1 MRTTTQQGVR
11 KLAGDSLDVA
21 RSLVRVAI
29 LGLVL
34 GVAAAGTLV
43 AAPVPVRFVEGSL
56 HCFLALR
63 SIDGALVAEG
73 DLLQV
78 VRDEEVGKRMVFRF
92 KDGSVLEESVV
103 FTQNIVYSMKSYRM
117 LQRGPVFTENIEVS
131 LERPTGKYRVKS
143 KPHKTG
149 RETVIDGTLEL
160 PPDVYNGLLF
170 SIVKDLPQGAGET
183 VHFVAFTPEPRLIQ
197 LAIAPAGEQ
206 KVLVGDL
213 AKTAIHYVLRPQL
226 GIWLKLFATV
236 VGRMPPDEHVWI
248 LMDDVPA
255 FVRFEGPLY
264 PTGPVW
270 RIQLTSPHWPE

>member
-170 SIVKDLPQGAGET
+170 SIVKDLPQGARET
-183 VHFVAFTPEPRLIQ
+183 AHFVAFTPEPRLIQ
-197 LAIAPAGEQ
+197 LAVAPAGEQ
-206 KVLVGDL
+206 RVLVGDL

-270 RIQLTSPHWPE
+270 RIQLTSPRWPE